1 MEKDSVRAEN
11 SRAGNFSPVKRTD
24 KAHVIEMEFQPGMK
38 SELEQAQWLCFQWNK
53 ILVPIARAF

>member
-38 SELEQAQWLCFQWNK
+38 SELEQAQ
-53 ILVPIARAF
+53 